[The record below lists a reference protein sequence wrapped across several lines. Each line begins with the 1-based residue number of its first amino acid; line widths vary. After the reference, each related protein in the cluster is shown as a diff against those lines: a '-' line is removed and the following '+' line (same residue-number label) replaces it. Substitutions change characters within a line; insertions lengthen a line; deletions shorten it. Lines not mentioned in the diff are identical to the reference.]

1 MLINTANAGL
11 AVVTGNLHSKF
22 IYDHWWKNIF
32 TYMGNLPMRI
42 HTNQYLNDLWKHTLG
57 VFSIPL
63 QSTVKCLFICAYLN
77 VKISLTTAMYTV
89 YKKCIFPIHM
99 IPIYTWSS
107 VDTTPFPL
115 KQSLWP
121 DPEFSGQYSA
131 YLLTLKGH
139 LYGRSET
146 QDNMRE
152 IL

>member
-1 MLINTANAGL
+1 MLIDTANAGL

-107 VDTTPFPL
+107 VDTTPFPPKTEPL
-115 KQSLWP
+115 AWSWIFRTIQCLLTHIEGTSLWKVR
-121 DPEFSGQYSA
+121 DP
-131 YLLTLKGH
+131 
-139 LYGRSET
+139 R
-146 QDNMRE
+146 
-152 IL
+152 

>member
-1 MLINTANAGL
+1 
-11 AVVTGNLHSKF
+11 
-22 IYDHWWKNIF
+22 
-32 TYMGNLPMRI
+32 MRI

-89 YKKCIFPIHM
+89 YKKCIFPIQM

-131 YLLTLKGH
+131 YLLTSKRH

-146 QDNMRE
+146 QDNLRE